1 MLPEVE
7 TYVERLRDYR
17 ARMVK
22 TLDGLDEQALDW
34 RPLPA
39 DVNSLGVL
47 AVHSLGAERRWLH
60 QVVGGLAIER
70 DRAAEFRVRV
80 RDIPALAAQYA
91 AAAAESERILS
102 GLGPEDMDAL
112 RGDSPDAHTTR
123 WAILH
128 VLEHYSE
135 HLAQMTLTRQL
146 WENRAARLNEI

>member
-1 MLPEVE
+1 MLPEVQ
-7 TYVERLRDYR
+7 TYVERLQDRR
-17 ARMVK
+17 AQILE
-22 TLDGLDEQALDW
+22 TLAGLDEQALDW

-60 QVVGGLAIER
+60 QIVGGQKIER
-70 DRAAEFRVRV
+70 DREAEFRVRV
-80 RDIPALAAQYA
+80 QDIQALAAQYA
-91 AAAAESERILS
+91 AVAKESERILS
-102 GLGPEDMDAL
+102 QLAAGDMDAR
-112 RGDSPDAHTTR
+112 RGDPPNVHTTR

-128 VLEHYSE
+128 VLEHYGE